1 MLVADVDRLVARYGP
16 MTYHFGAAVQPARE
30 LASLVGHDSYDVVL
44 TAPLA
49 DPLPRLTFAGFTRVR
64 SDLDSEV
71 PKFATI
77 PFTVSAGQSAE
88 RS

>member
-1 MLVADVDRLVARYGP
+1 MTTTRLSSLLDGAGGRHRKSHRAPTDEQTAWRWVS
-16 MTYHFGAAVQPARE
+16 FG
-30 LASLVGHDSYDVVL
+30 
-44 TAPLA
+44 

-88 RS
+88 GS